1 MIGYLDTSALIP
13 LLVAEPR
20 SIACRRFWDSSDTV
34 ATSRLSYVEAA
45 AALAQAVRLNRLT
58 VREHRRCLRS
68 LAELWPELAVIEV
81 DDELVRTGAE
91 LAERYALRG
100 YDAMHCAAA
109 LQLADPE
116 LVAAT
121 GDRALLTAWSAAGV
135 STYDVNQA

>member
-13 LLVAEPR
+13 LLVAEP
-20 SIACRRFWDSSDTV
+20 SSTTCRRFWDSAEAV

-45 AALAQAVRLNRLT
+45 AALAQAARLSRLT
-58 VREHRRCLRS
+58 AREHRSCLRS

-81 DDELVRTGAE
+81 DDELVRTSAE
-91 LAERYALRG
+91 LAHRYALRG
-100 YDAMHCAAA
+100 YDAVHCAAA

-121 GDRALLTAWSAAGV
+121 GDRALLAAWSAAGV
-135 STYDVNQA
+135 ATYDVNQP

>member
-1 MIGYLDTSALIP
+1 VIGYLDTSALIP
-13 LLVAEPR
+13 LLVAEP
-20 SIACRRFWDSSDTV
+20 SSTACRRFWDSADTV

-58 VREHRRCLRS
+58 VRERRRCLRS
-68 LAELWPELAVIEV
+68 LADRWAELAVIEV
-81 DDELVRTGAE
+81 DDELVRAGTG
-91 LAERYALRG
+91 LAQQYALRG

-109 LQLADPE
+109 LQIAEED

-135 STYDVNQA
+135 ATYDVNRP

>member
-13 LLVAEPR
+13 LLVAEPS
-20 SIACRRFWDSSDTV
+20 SIACRRFWDSADAV

-45 AALAQAVRLNRLT
+45 AALAQAARLNRLT
-58 VREHRRCLRS
+58 VGEHQRCLRM
-68 LAELWPELAVIEV
+68 LGDRWLELAVIEI
-81 DDELVRTGAE
+81 DDELVRAAAK
-91 LAERYALRG
+91 LAHRYALRG

-121 GDRALLTAWSAAGV
+121 GDRALLAAWSTAGLT
-135 STYDVNQA
+135 TYDVNQP